1 MSKEIALEIIEK
13 MKLQIN
19 KYLANTDKILNRK
32 RKNQFD
38 DDTEIVPC
46 FFENNFK
53 FSDKII

>member
-32 RKNQFD
+32 RK
-38 DDTEIVPC
+38 
-46 FFENNFK
+46 K
-53 FSDKII
+53 